1 MEGLLTLFVALTAIA
16 VITQAGVL
24 IAIYIVSKR
33 TSEQVDRF
41 LKEARDLMVPM
52 RSITDNLKTVSG
64 DLIELGLSAK
74 EQLRRVEA
82 MVTDAGESLQ
92 VQIERFDRVSKS
104 VAERIDETAEIVQDS
119 IISPVREVSAFAKG
133 LSRGFQAFFFRK
145 SRNAATGD
153 EAERE
158 DEELFI

>member
-41 LKEARDLMVPM
+41 LKEAHELMVPM
-52 RSITDNLKTVSG
+52 RSMADNLKTVSE

-74 EQLRRVEA
+74 EQFRRVEA

-92 VQIERFDRVSKS
+92 VQLERFDRVSKN
-104 VAERIDETAEIVQDS
+104 VVERIDETAEIVQDS

-133 LSRGFQAFFFRK
+133 LSRGFQALFFRK
-145 SRNAATGD
+145 SRNAAAD
-153 EAERE
+153 DDAVRE